1 MVAVVT
7 YYSFLSSF
15 SWLLVMAFDV
25 WRTLRLSTVHLR
37 VVSTE
42 SRWYIFA
49 SYCAL
54 CWIVLP
60 GILVS
65 TALSMEYFQV
75 DSAFWPGFGVQNCW
89 FGKRKAL
96 IVFFAIPVGVIMVM
110 NIAFFISSTHMI
122 CATTLAQSN
131 KSSSTHR
138 DYKLFARLALL
149 MGLTWIIG
157 FIADYLNS
165 EAIWYIFVAL
175 NAFQGFFIFI
185 AFTWTKKVRN
195 RWRIQVSRD
204 TKSKYAEKEVTCWT
218 WRSSRTINTE
228 TSD

>member
-1 MVAVVT
+1 MTYFSPGKRWHLVSRLNMRRLLVLCYDLRYCLSPGTTCKMVAVVT

-75 DSAFWPGFGVQNCW
+75 DSAFWPGLVPPLWIESRSKIKILIATVWGTNVLKIICKIIIKYSRKGVW
-89 FGKRKAL
+89 W
-96 IVFFAIPVGVIMVM
+96 V
-110 NIAFFISSTHMI
+110 H
-122 CATTLAQSN
+122 
-131 KSSSTHR
+131 
-138 DYKLFARLALL
+138 
-149 MGLTWIIG
+149 
-157 FIADYLNS
+157 
-165 EAIWYIFVAL
+165 
-175 NAFQGFFIFI
+175 
-185 AFTWTKKVRN
+185 
-195 RWRIQVSRD
+195 
-204 TKSKYAEKEVTCWT
+204 
-218 WRSSRTINTE
+218 
-228 TSD
+228 